1 MDKIL
6 TYVMVVLISII
17 ATVMDLAVG
26 THITLKQL
34 FSNFWF
40 YLLFIIQSAMASLV
54 FYGLSTTEKFNDNS
68 ILDAIIVGF
77 LFPMLLRSQF
87 AKSEKFTGLIDI
99 YERVLTFV
107 KDRID
112 EPTVK
117 YRMKLTQI
125 IISHCDL
132 AHLREIVFNH
142 IEARNLT
149 DERKEFEQRNIE
161 NRLQE
166 VGERHQAE
174 NEIEKQKKMVF
185 ISYIFKNIRA
195 NLEDFLLEFNLIRSL

>member
-1 MDKIL
+1 MDRIPL
-6 TYVMVVLISII
+6 TYVIVVLISII

-26 THITLKQL
+26 TQTILKRL

-40 YLLFIIQSAMASLV
+40 YLLSIIQGAMASLV
-54 FYGLSTTEKFNDNS
+54 FYGLSATEKFNDNS
-68 ILDAIIVGF
+68 IFDAIIVGF

-87 AKSEKFTGLIDI
+87 TKSEKFSGLIDI
-99 YERVLTFV
+99 YERVLTFI

-112 EPTVK
+112 EPAVK

-125 IISHCDL
+125 IISHSDL
-132 AHLREIVFNH
+132 AHLREVVFNH

-149 DERKEFEQRNIE
+149 DEQKEFERRNIE

-166 VGERHQAE
+166 AEEQHQAA

-195 NLEDFLLEFNLIRSL
+195 NLEEFLLEFNLTP